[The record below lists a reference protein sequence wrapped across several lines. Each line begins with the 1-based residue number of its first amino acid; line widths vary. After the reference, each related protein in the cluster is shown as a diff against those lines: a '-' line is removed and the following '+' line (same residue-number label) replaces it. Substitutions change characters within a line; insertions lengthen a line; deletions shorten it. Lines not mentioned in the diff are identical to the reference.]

1 MRSPS
6 SCARRAA
13 CLAGAP
19 GGAQPTSRGPD
30 LSSAQGPPGGGNAGS
45 AGPCRRP
52 LPVSELGEPLVR
64 HLVDAVLRGWLD
76 AADPAVAVIYLPAG

>member
-1 MRSPS
+1 MAASVIT
-6 SCARRAA
+6 ARAEAGWWRLAVAA
-13 CLAGAP
+13 TAG
-19 GGAQPTSRGPD
+19 
-30 LSSAQGPPGGGNAGS
+30 
-45 AGPCRRP
+45 RRP